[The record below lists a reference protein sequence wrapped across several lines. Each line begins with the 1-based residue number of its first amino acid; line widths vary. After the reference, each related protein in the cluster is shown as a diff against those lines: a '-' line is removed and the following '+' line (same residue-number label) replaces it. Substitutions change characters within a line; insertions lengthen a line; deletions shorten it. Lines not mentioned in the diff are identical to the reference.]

1 MTPPAFRCKLNES
14 FGVRVECPVLPQVA
28 IGALFAVL
36 LLISL
41 PGFARRTLAETLQYS
56 YSAQN
61 AVTYRIPLLG
71 IASDGGQ

>member
-1 MTPPAFRCKLNES
+1 MVCVRNAA
-14 FGVRVECPVLPQVA
+14 GVAPWRNCPET
-28 IGALFAVL
+28 FTL
-36 LLISL
+36 LSSV